1 MPAIIFE
8 HVNFQYESQA
18 EPTLHDIN
26 LTINAGEKVLIAGP
40 SGSGKSTL
48 GNLINGSIPHS
59 IKGQVTGHIRVGK
72 LDTQEA
78 SLFDLSLLVGTVLQ
92 DPDSQ
97 FIGLTTAEDIAFGLE
112 NDRVARPEMHQR
124 VEQWATR
131 LGIAAQLH
139 QSPQELSGGQKQRDA
154 MAGVLIDDGDILL
167 FDEPLAALDPAS
179 GHQSIALIDELHQQL
194 HNTVIIIEHRIED
207 VLTRPVDR
215 VILMAK
221 GKIVA
226 DLKPDA
232 LLRSN
237 ELQQIGLREPL
248 YIEALRYA
256 GCDLNHID
264 HIDNVN
270 ALNAEV
276 LAPALQS
283 WQANATVPATIQSGE
298 PLLDVR
304 QLSFCYENGPQIF
317 HDFDLTIN
325 RGDMLALVGR
335 NGVGKSTLSQ
345 IITGFL
351 TPSAGTLTYHDGHT
365 DIDLAKLSVKERAD
379 KIGYIMQDPNQMIS
393 QVMIRDEVALG
404 LRLRGVD
411 EAAIKQRVDDT
422 LKICGLYPFR
432 NWPINALSFGQRK
445 RVTIASILVL
455 QPELLIL
462 DEPTAGQDWR
472 HYTDMMTFLEQ
483 LNQQGI
489 TMMFITHDMHLML
502 EYANR
507 TVVLGD
513 QGVMLDAKPSTVLSN
528 PTVVSAAALAPT
540 SLYQLAERVHIDPDA
555 FTQHVSATERK
566 VRR

>member
-1 MPAIIFE
+1 MPAITFD

-26 LTINAGEKVLIAGP
+26 LTIHAGEKVLIAGP

-59 IKGQVTGHIRVGK
+59 IKGHVTGTVRIGDQ
-72 LDTQEA
+72 DTQDA

-124 VEQWATR
+124 VEEWATR

-179 GHQSIALIDELHQQL
+179 GRKSIALIDKLHQQL
-194 HNTVIIIEHRIED
+194 HNTVIIIEHQIED

-215 VILMAK
+215 VILMAD
-221 GKIVA
+221 GRIIG
-226 DLKPDA
+226 DLTPA
-232 LLRSN
+232 ELLRSN
-237 ELQQIGLREPL
+237 RLQQIGLREPL
-248 YIEALRYA
+248 YVEALRYA
-256 GCDLNHID
+256 GCDLNQVD
-264 HIDNVN
+264 HIEDIT
-270 ALNAEV
+270 ALDTQA
-276 LAPALQS
+276 LAPTLQH
-283 WQANATVPATIQSGE
+283 WQDGAAATPPTVART
-298 PLLDVR
+298 PLLDVTDLHFGYNR
-304 QLSFCYENGPQIF
+304 HTPIF
-317 HDFDLTIN
+317 DGLNLTIN

-351 TPSAGTLTYHDGHT
+351 NPAAGHLTYHDG
-365 DIDLAKLSVKERAD
+365 DQKVDLATLSVKERAD

-393 QVMIRDEVALG
+393 QVMIRDEVGLG
-404 LRLRGVD
+404 LRLRGLD
-411 EAAIKQRVDDT
+411 DDTITKRVDDT

-513 QGVMLDAKPSTVLSN
+513 QGVMLDARPSTVLAN
-528 PTVVSAAALAPT
+528 PEVSVPL
-540 SLYQLAERVHIDPDA
+540 L
-555 FTQHVSATERK
+555 
-566 VRR
+566 